1 MSAALY
7 LYHIFTYDIFTYVKN
22 QDSDGVGNVSGMLLY
37 AKTDEEIV
45 PNNTYRMSGNTITV
59 RTLDLSQSFTHI
71 QQQLDAIAIEFM
83 ETGSY

>member
-7 LYHIFTYDIFTYVKN
+7 LYHIFTYVKN